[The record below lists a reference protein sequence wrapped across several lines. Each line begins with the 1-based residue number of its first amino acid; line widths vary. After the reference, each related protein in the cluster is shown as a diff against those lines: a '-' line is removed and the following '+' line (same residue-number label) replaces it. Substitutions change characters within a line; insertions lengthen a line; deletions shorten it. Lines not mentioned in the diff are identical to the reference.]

1 MKIRTGDKV
10 IIIAGN
16 DRGETGKVTW
26 VAPDS
31 QRVIVE
37 GIRRVKRHMKHRAG
51 VMTPG
56 GIIEKSAPIHVSNV
70 ALVDKDGNPT
80 RVRSQVQE
88 DGTKVRIAASTGD
101 VIEKS
106 K

>member
-16 DRGETGKVTW
+16 DKGETGRVTW
-26 VAPDS
+26 VASDA

-37 GIRRVKRHMKHRAG
+37 GIRRVKRHMKHRPG
-51 VMTPG
+51 VMAAG

-70 ALVDKDGNPT
+70 ALVDRDGNPT
-80 RVRSQVQE
+80 RVRNRIE
-88 DGTKVRIAASTGD
+88 DDGTKVRVAASTGD